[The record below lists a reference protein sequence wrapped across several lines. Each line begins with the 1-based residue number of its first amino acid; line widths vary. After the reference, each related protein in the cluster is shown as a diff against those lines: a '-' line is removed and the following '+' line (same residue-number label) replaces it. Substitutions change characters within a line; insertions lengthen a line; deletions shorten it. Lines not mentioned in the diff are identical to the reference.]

1 MTGRNGR
8 NGWLTGAVLLLLLVC
23 ALVVPVP
30 SMAFSLSPVPPL
42 AAAASEPCHHDAV
55 PSFGAPAFPV
65 ADLTAADGGGAGDP
79 ARHHSG
85 GCTVAVCP
93 LSHAALVPVGPFA
106 PSLRFVRL
114 AAPPFVPLRRG
125 IGVIPPLPPP
135 RLSV

>member
-8 NGWLTGAVLLLLLVC
+8 DGWLAGAGLLLLLVC
-23 ALVVPVP
+23 ALVVPAP
-30 SMAFSLSPVPPL
+30 SLALPLSHATV
-42 AAAASEPCHHDAV
+42 AAGAAEPCHHV
-55 PSFGAPAFPV
+55 TVSSSGASALPV
-65 ADLTAADGGGAGDP
+65 AGLTSADGGGAGDP

-106 PSLRFVRL
+106 PSLRSVRL
-114 AAPPFVPLRRG
+114 AAPPFVPLQRG

>member
-1 MTGRNGR
+1 MTGWNGR
-8 NGWLTGAVLLLLLVC
+8 GGWLAGAVLLLLLVC
-23 ALVVPVP
+23 ALVVPAP
-30 SMAFSLSPVPPL
+30 SLALPLSPTT
-42 AAAASEPCHHDAV
+42 EPCHHDTV
-55 PSFGAPAFPV
+55 SSSGAPALPV
-65 ADLTAADGGGAGDP
+65 AGLTADDGGGAGDP
-79 ARHHSG
+79 ARHHPG

-106 PSLRFVRL
+106 PSLRSVRL